1 MESKIERDLSLIMK
15 CMKIKFDGV
24 EMTGSEAFQKLTLY
38 DILGRDYIIDWN
50 KSEIKTDLYV

>member
-1 MESKIERDLSLIMK
+1 MESKIERDLSLILK

-38 DILGRDYIIDWN
+38 DILGRDYIIDWD